1 MIALLLVALAVAAPS
16 VTGVEVT
23 SLHLLPSPRPE
34 QFLTDLVGQPLSRD
48 RVRAS
53 LDRLWALGVF
63 DSVEV
68 EEIEEPGGIRLRY
81 RVTRRPLLEQLD
93 WTGDLGLAA
102 PDLAATAALAL
113 GGPADPERLA
123 RARTEVLA
131 RLNREGYLGATVNAT
146 SP

>member
-53 LDRLWALGVF
+53 LDRLWALASSTAEAARG
-63 DSVEV
+63 V
-68 EEIEEPGGIRLRY
+68 EEPAGSACGI
-81 RVTRRPLLEQLD
+81 
-93 WTGDLGLAA
+93 A
-102 PDLAATAALAL
+102 
-113 GGPADPERLA
+113 
-123 RARTEVLA
+123 
-131 RLNREGYLGATVNAT
+131 
-146 SP
+146 